1 MDYHS
6 SGRWTNMSDLD
17 QLTHIMQAFVM
28 VTAMA
33 DFVGKDEVERNL
45 RWAAK
50 NYAERIYKQ
59 SYTDN

>member
-1 MDYHS
+1 
-6 SGRWTNMSDLD
+6 MSDIELLD
-17 QLTHIMQAFVM
+17 QILQAFVM

>member
-1 MDYHS
+1 
-6 SGRWTNMSDLD
+6 MSDIEQLD
-17 QLTHIMQAFVM
+17 QILQAFVM
-28 VTAMA
+28 VSALA
-33 DFVGKDEVERNL
+33 DFVGKDEVEKHL

>member
-1 MDYHS
+1 
-6 SGRWTNMSDLD
+6 MSDLEQLD
-17 QLTHIMQAFVM
+17 QILQAFVM
-28 VTAMA
+28 VSAMA
-33 DFVGKDEVERNL
+33 DFVGKDDVERNL

>member
-1 MDYHS
+1 MTDLEQ
-6 SGRWTNMSDLD
+6 LD
-17 QLTHIMQAFVM
+17 QILQAFVM
-28 VTAMA
+28 VSALA

-45 RWAAK
+45 RWAAT

>member
-1 MDYHS
+1 
-6 SGRWTNMSDLD
+6 MSDLE
-17 QLTHIMQAFVM
+17 QLTQIMQAFVM
-28 VTAMA
+28 VSALT

-59 SYTDN
+59 SYTEN

>member
-1 MDYHS
+1 MTDLEL
-6 SGRWTNMSDLD
+6 LD
-17 QLTHIMQAFVM
+17 QILQAFVM
-28 VTAMA
+28 VSALA
-33 DFVGKDEVERNL
+33 DFVGKDEVEKHL

>member
-1 MDYHS
+1 MTDIEL
-6 SGRWTNMSDLD
+6 LD
-17 QLTHIMQAFVM
+17 QILQAFVM
-28 VTAMA
+28 VSALA
-33 DFVGKDEVERNL
+33 DFVGKDEVEKHL

>member
-1 MDYHS
+1 
-6 SGRWTNMSDLD
+6 MSDLEQLD
-17 QLTHIMQAFVM
+17 QILQAFVM
-28 VTAMA
+28 VSALA
-33 DFVGKDEVERNL
+33 DFVGKDDVERNL